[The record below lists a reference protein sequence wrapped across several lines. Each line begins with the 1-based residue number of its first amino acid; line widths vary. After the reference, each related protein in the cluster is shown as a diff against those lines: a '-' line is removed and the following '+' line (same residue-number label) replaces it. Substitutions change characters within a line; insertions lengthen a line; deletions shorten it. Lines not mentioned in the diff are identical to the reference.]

1 MLKKLVSIW
10 CMYKRG
16 KFVNVINLSKNSS
29 MKNTGNKIIPFLF
42 TAATICFFA
51 FTASSQYTTFKLSPK
66 GDTLNA
72 IDKKTLKQGKWV
84 VTVVELRGEPGF
96 EEEGYY
102 KDDKKTGPWRK
113 YNNTGDILA
122 IENYWGGGKE
132 GVQEYFSFLGD
143 LLRHE
148 EWKGYNPDAP
158 YDTIPVYGQGNNE
171 VASYKIVKAQQYSVP
186 HGEWKYYAP
195 GEKFIKMETYD
206 HGRLLKN
213 PDDKSTVVIK
223 PALDKP
229 DEKVKTKEILE
240 YEKKYSKKKRKQMER
255 NGKTA
260 L

>member
-1 MLKKLVSIW
+1 
-10 CMYKRG
+10 
-16 KFVNVINLSKNSS
+16 
-29 MKNTGNKIIPFLF
+29 MKNTVNKIISFLF
-42 TAATICFFA
+42 TVAAIVCVGLPA
-51 FTASSQYTTFKLSPK
+51 AAQYKTFKLSPK

-72 IDKKTLKQGKWV
+72 IDKKDFKQGKWV
-84 VTVVELRGEPGF
+84 VTVAELRGEPGY

-113 YNNTGDILA
+113 YNSTGDILA
-122 IENYWGGGKE
+122 VENYKAGGKE

-158 YDTIPVYGQGNNE
+158 FDTIAVYGQGNNE
-171 VASYKIVKAQQYSVP
+171 VASYKMVKAQQYSVP

-213 PDDKSTVVIK
+213 PDDKTTAVATKTAEEK
-223 PALDKP
+223 PE
-229 DEKVKTKEILE
+229 EKVKTKEILE
-240 YEKKYSKKKRKQMER
+240 YEKKYSKKKRKAMER
-255 NGKTA
+255 DGKTA